1 LQGGK
6 ITYPNS
12 LTIIE
17 PGVFFSYRKTHES
30 TSNDEAMFKDYI
42 KQSVVDAWFGG
53 GYSFKTG
60 NYSRTNF
67 DSDMV
72 EYNTSDNFALK
83 SGVEF
88 EFLKDARLLLTSS
101 YSINNDR
108 NLSFI
113 LGGNY
118 YF

>member
-1 LQGGK
+1 
-6 ITYPNS
+6 
-12 LTIIE
+12 
-17 PGVFFSYRKTHES
+17 
-30 TSNDEAMFKDYI
+30 MFKDYI

-53 GYSFKTG
+53 RYSFKIG

-88 EFLKDARLLLTSS
+88 EFLKDDVF
-101 YSINNDR
+101 Y
-108 NLSFI
+108 
-113 LGGNY
+113 
-118 YF
+118 